1 MSAWAKFRQW
11 RRTRPFW
18 GGLFLLLSGVELYL
32 SGNLTLKNIEI
43 HIGQQGFLI
52 YLLPVIMLLCG
63 LLVWFSPTQRLFYG
77 IIGLLTALYSFL
89 GLNLGGFFIGMLL
102 GILGGALVIAWG
114 PPRAPKPA
122 GDSDALDSDALDSD
136 ALDQTP
142 GDEDAETR
150 PRPYGTAP
158 HPATEVLPYPPEP
171 GTAALVRPYATEP
184 GARPHAEDPETSI
197 LPGFPDQ
204 PEPPAPRRGNGRG
217 DGGVHRTTLVITL
230 APLLLAVG
238 ALALGHATPA
248 QAETACPASSAPAT
262 PSTSTPRTSTPRT
275 STPRTTTPR
284 TTTPGKARTP
294 AAKVPTGKSAKSAT
308 PTPAPSASEST
319 GSGNPL
325 VDGWNDL
332 VNGIGHLLGVPGS
345 DPNPSVTPTPASPSA
360 SATPKPK
367 PTLTAAPGGGTATT
381 PASGPASATPSPSAS
396 DIPCL
401 GPRLYNK
408 KASATG
414 LTQSSLQGGL
424 LEGDKLTMIK
434 STYDGVVDLP
444 TADGTVKVLKFTM
457 SSAITEPFK
466 LTVAEPGGHITVI
479 TSTKLTIKDD
489 DDQRDVEFYT
499 PRFQGNLLLLG
510 IPIPVVFTP
519 DQPPP
524 LTLDRLDF
532 SNVKINLAY
541 VSSKVLTAEKMKIV
555 EN

>member
-18 GGLFLLLSGVELYL
+18 GGLLLSLAGVELYL

-63 LLVWFSPTQRLFYG
+63 LLVWFSPPQRLFYG

-89 GLNLGGFFIGMLL
+89 GLNLGGFFIGMLI

-114 PPRAPKPA
+114 PPRGPKA
-122 GDSDALDSDALDSD
+122 VADDGALDE
-136 ALDQTP
+136 TP
-142 GDEDAETR
+142 GDESEAR
-150 PRPYGTAP
+150 SYGTDP
-158 HPATEVLPYPPEP
+158 DPATEVLPYPPEP

-184 GARPHAEDPETSI
+184 AARPRAEDPEAPM

-204 PEPPAPRRGNGRG
+204 PDPPSPRG
-217 DGGVHRTTLVITL
+217 DGGVQRTTLVITL

-238 ALALGHATPA
+238 ALAVGHATPA
-248 QAETACPASSAPAT
+248 QAEPACPVSPAPA
-262 PSTSTPRTSTPRT
+262 RT
-275 STPRTTTPR
+275 R

-294 AAKVPTGKSAKSAT
+294 AVHAPTGRSGQSPAT
-308 PTPAPSASEST
+308 PQATPSASASASA

-325 VDGWNDL
+325 VDGWNNV
-332 VNGIGHLLGVPGS
+332 VNGIGHLLGLPGS
-345 DPNPSVTPTPASPSA
+345 DPGPSTTPAPPAASPSA
-360 SATPKPK
+360 TPAP
-367 PTLTAAPGGGTATT
+367 PRAPGGGPATE
-381 PASGPASATPSPSAS
+381 PAPGPSGPSGPASATPSPSAP

-401 GPRLYNK
+401 GPRQYDK

-414 LTQSSLQGGL
+414 LAQSSLNGGL
-424 LEGDKLTMIK
+424 LEGGKLTMINP
-434 STYDGVVDLP
+434 TYDGVADLP

-457 SSAITEPFK
+457 SSAVTEPFK
-466 LTVAEPGGHITVI
+466 LTIAEPGGHTTVI
-479 TSTKLTIKDD
+479 TSAKLTIKD

-510 IPIPVVFTP
+510 VAIPVVFTP

-524 LTLDRLDF
+524 LTLPRLDF

-541 VSSKVLTAEKMKIV
+541 VSSKVLTADKLTIA